1 MTTRELIEAATE
13 KFGSEAKLGNYLG
26 YSQSYI
32 NNLKNEKIA
41 LRPVMKDAL
50 EHIVN
55 GGNTKTTTVYVLST
69 DETVAQIQRLGDS
82 YTALAKTLY
91 ECTQKT
97 IGLNA
102 VALAFSSVAI
112 GLLLWEAAKH
122 FWG

>member
-1 MTTRELIEAATE
+1 MTQEELIKAAVQ
-13 KFGSEAKLGNYLG
+13 KFGSAAKLADYLG

-32 NNLKNEKIA
+32 YNLKDGKVK
-41 LRPVMKDAL
+41 LRPIIKEGL

-55 GGNTKTTTVYVLST
+55 GDNPKTTTVYVLST
-69 DETVAQIQRLGDS
+69 DETINQIQRLGDS

-102 VALAFSSVAI
+102 VSLAFSSVAI